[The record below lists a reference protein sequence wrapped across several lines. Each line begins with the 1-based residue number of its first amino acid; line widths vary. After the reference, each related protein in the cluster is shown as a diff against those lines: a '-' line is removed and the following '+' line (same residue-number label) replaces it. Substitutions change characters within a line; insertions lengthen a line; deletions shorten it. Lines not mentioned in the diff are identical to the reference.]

1 MVESSQGS
9 SAQLHGA
16 KTARRI
22 LIVDDSSV
30 DRALYRQMLKDPDGT
45 YSVAELGS
53 AEEALQHLKAEPL
66 PDCVLLDHCLPGM
79 TGVDLLRKW
88 SGAGGGVPVPVVMLT
103 AMSDDLLTFRAMQAG
118 ASAILSKAGLSALA
132 LRAAVNTAIQLELPR
147 KQRILEAEFEYASV
161 ATTGQSHEPT
171 PSELAQFAIAL
182 EFVRFVRV
190 LRKSDGSLIPKTL
203 RQGVLS
209 G

>member
-1 MVESSQGS
+1 MS
-9 SAQLHGA
+9 
-16 KTARRI
+16 
-22 LIVDDSSV
+22 
-30 DRALYRQMLKDPDGT
+30 
-45 YSVAELGS
+45 
-53 AEEALQHLKAEPL
+53 
-66 PDCVLLDHCLPGM
+66 
-79 TGVDLLRKW
+79 GVDLLRKW
-88 SGAGGGVPVPVVMLT
+88 SGAGGSVPVPVVMLT

-161 ATTGQSHEPT
+161 ATTGRSHEPT

-190 LRKSDGSLIPKTL
+190 LRRSDGSLVPKTL
-203 RQGVLS
+203 RQGVLP